1 MITGFYSASSSM
13 NHGFVREKGGKI
25 TPFDA
30 GPFDTMATSIN
41 PSGEITGYFFG
52 ANKLAQGFM
61 RAAKGNIVAFET
73 LGSGGPSFGDG
84 TLPQSINPGREITGF
99 YTDAI
104 GSYHGFLRI
113 PHPDKESKDKTDG
126 ERGKDP
132 ERPE

>member
-1 MITGFYSASSSM
+1 
-13 NHGFVREKGGKI
+13 
-25 TPFDA
+25 
-30 GPFDTMATSIN
+30 MATSIN

-84 TLPQSINPGREITGF
+84 TLPQSINSGREVTGF

-113 PHPDKESKDKTDG
+113 PHHEQG
-126 ERGKDP
+126 VEGQNR
-132 ERPE
+132 R